1 MEALLPEISTREGLV
16 LWRVRQR
23 SSRELWCH
31 LTEFC
36 GELILG
42 IHDLQAGDV
51 QLVGYSGTW
60 GPCCSD
66 RKHCELS
73 TWPTDGMR
81 STSRR
86 PTPCSRASPPTC

>member
-1 MEALLPEISTREGLV
+1 MEALLPEIPREGLV

-42 IHDLQAGDV
+42 IHDLQAADV
-51 QLVGYSGTW
+51 QLAGVWDVESVV
-60 GPCCSD
+60 
-66 RKHCELS
+66 L
-73 TWPTDGMR
+73 R
-81 STSRR
+81 SEAL
-86 PTPCSRASPPTC
+86 RAEYLAEGWQAFDFEEADAFL